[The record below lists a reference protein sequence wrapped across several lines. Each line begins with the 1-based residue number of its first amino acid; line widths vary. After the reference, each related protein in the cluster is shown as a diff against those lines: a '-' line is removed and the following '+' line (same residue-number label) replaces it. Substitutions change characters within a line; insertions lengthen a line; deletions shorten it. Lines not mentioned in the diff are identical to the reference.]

1 MKKIPALLL
10 IVLSF
15 SFSQAQKPVDKLFEQ
30 RLETYLQLN
39 RELKFE
45 ALMEYVHPSLFKLA
59 DKKQLVQVFKNTYDN
74 GQIRILI
81 DSTLITAISA
91 DFKNDSALYR
101 KIDYRMSLRL
111 FIKDTAAL
119 SDQGYVT
126 RLGESLK
133 LGFPNGDIR
142 FNKSERIFE
151 IAAPSIM
158 FAIRDNPASP
168 WMFLGFQKNEAFIK
182 ALYPPAVIEH
192 FHLL

>member
-1 MKKIPALLL
+1 MKKISALLL
-10 IVLSF
+10 IILSF
-15 SFSQAQKPVDKLFEQ
+15 SFCQAQKPDDKLFEQ

-45 ALMEYVHPSLFKLA
+45 ALMDYVHPSLFKLA

-81 DSTLITAISA
+81 DSTLITAISPE
-91 DFKNDSALYR
+91 FKNDSALYR

-119 SDQGYVT
+119 NDQAYVT

-142 FNKSERIFE
+142 FNKSARIFE

-158 FAIRDNPASP
+158 FAIRDNTASP
-168 WMFLGFQKNEAFIK
+168 WMFLGFQKNESFIK
-182 ALYPPAVIEH
+182 TLYPPAVIEH